1 MITIDDI
8 KKNSKP
14 HSIGYGRMVR
24 YGNDKLIFSVVGGY
38 QSLYGDF
45 EKTFEVA
52 IIDKETN
59 EFVTD
64 YFMSESNGGVAGW
77 ISADELIRITNKVF
91 KNGFQFYHN

>member
-14 HSIGYGRMVR
+14 HPIGSGRIVR
-24 YGNDKLIFSVVGGY
+24 YGNDKLVFSVVGGNK
-38 QSLYGDF
+38 SLYGDF

-64 YFMSESNGGVAGW
+64 YFMTESSHGVAAH
-77 ISADELIRITNKVF
+77 ISGEELVRVSNQVLNKSF
-91 KNGFQFYHN
+91 RFL

>member
-14 HSIGYGRMVR
+14 HMIGGSARMVR
-24 YGNDKLIFSVVGGY
+24 YGNDKLEFSVVGGD

-52 IIDKETN
+52 IIDKETR

-64 YFMSESNGGVAGW
+64 YFMTESNHGVVGYVSGEELVS
-77 ISADELIRITNKVF
+77 ISNQVLNKS
-91 KNGFQFYHN
+91 FQFL